1 MQAYAVVCCG
11 QCCLMPCPASGDS
24 SLSRW
29 SPLTTASNDDV
40 DRQCLWCSTHLAG
53 MRLIV
58 GDLHG
63 ASAGADAV
71 CSIGQAE
78 QLLERDPLAVVTF
91 LGDLFDRGTE
101 PVVTLVKV
109 LLLKLRFPHNVVLL
123 RGNHEV
129 GCLGSGT
136 IQTQY

>member
-1 MQAYAVVCCG
+1 MSGVP
-11 QCCLMPCPASGDS
+11 PC
-24 SLSRW
+24 
-29 SPLTTASNDDV
+29 
-40 DRQCLWCSTHLAG
+40 LAG
-53 MRLIV
+53 LRLII

-91 LGDLFDRGTE
+91 LGDYFDRGTE

-109 LLLKLRFPHNVVLL
+109 LLLKLRFPRNVVLL

-129 GCLGSGT
+129 GCLDSGT
-136 IQTQY
+136 IQTQC